1 MQIEEHRTKMQATMQ
16 ITRANMAVAAGANST
31 PAGFALER
39 VFTEHKDLVFR
50 AAYRVTGNAS
60 DAEDVLQAVFLR
72 LLRQEQTPEIS
83 HMRAYLH
90 RAAINASLDL
100 LRLRKEAHIPLDD
113 EAGTVET
120 AVEGGQLAGELREWL
135 RQALARLNPKWAEMF
150 VLRFVEGYS
159 NGEIAV
165 MMKTSSAVVAVLLH
179 RTRARLKKDYLAV
192 AKGRR

>member
-90 RAAINASLDL
+90 RAAVNASLDL

-192 AKGRR
+192 AKGRQ

>member
-1 MQIEEHRTKMQATMQ
+1 MLIEEHRTKMQATMQ

-90 RAAINASLDL
+90 RAAVNASLDL

-135 RQALARLNPKWAEMF
+135 RQALARLNPKWAEIF

-179 RTRARLKKDYLAV
+179 RTRAQLKKDYLAV